1 MRRLFLVAIGLAA
14 SAVALY
20 LAVRS
25 VDLDA
30 TLDTIAAARLAPLLA
45 ALVLLFF
52 SMVLRSW
59 RWQRLLPVSPP
70 VRRILPVLLVGYL
83 GNAVL
88 PVRLGEP
95 IRSYLLARREG
106 LSSAGVFG
114 TSILERIVDL
124 ATLALMAFLATLAI
138 GAPMWLTQLTG
149 AAGAVALAI
158 LVVLVFVGIGP
169 LLRLLHRFVG
179 PEPGGVIG
187 RLLGPLERFAVGI
200 GGQAHGASVGQ
211 AVAISVPIFL
221 TDATVCWLVARSLG
235 IDLGPAE
242 SLIVIAIGALGTSI
256 PSAPGYLGT
265 FELAVSSAAGALGV
279 PAPQALALAVLL
291 HAITLVPLAIAGAV
305 SLLMLG
311 SGGLGTLAR
320 ATELERRP
328 PG

>member
-1 MRRLFLVAIGLAA
+1 MRRLVLALVGLAA

-25 VDLDA
+25 VDLAA
-30 TLDTIAAARLAPLLA
+30 TVGAIAAASLAPLLA
-45 ALVLLFF
+45 AVVLLFV

-59 RWQRLLPVSPP
+59 RWQRLLPVAPP

-88 PVRLGEP
+88 PARLGEP

-124 ATLALMAFLATLAI
+124 ATLALMAFVATLAI
-138 GAPMWLTQLTG
+138 GAPSWLTQLTG
-149 AAGAVALAI
+149 AAAGVAWAVLA
-158 LVVLVFVGIGP
+158 VLVFVGMGP
-169 LLRLLHRFVG
+169 LLRLLHRLVG
-179 PEPGGVIG
+179 PAPDGAVG
-187 RLLGPLERFAVGI
+187 RLLGPLERFAVGVA
-200 GGQAHGASVGQ
+200 GQARGASVGQ
-211 AVAISVPIFL
+211 AVAISVPIWL
-221 TDATVCWLVARSLG
+221 TDSTTCWLVARSLG

-242 SLIVIAIGALGTSI
+242 TLIVVAVGALGTSI
-256 PSAPGYLGT
+256 PSAPGYVGT

-279 PAPQALALAVLL
+279 PAVQALALAVLL
-291 HAITLVPLAIAGAV
+291 HAITLLPLAIAGAV

-320 ATELERRP
+320 ATELERGSR
-328 PG
+328 G